1 MKIGLIGCGN
11 IGQIIADHVQKG
23 VIGNARIM
31 AVFDTDDEKL
41 RAFASKFS
49 GEVCICHSIKEFL
62 EVGEYDIIVEAAS
75 QEAVKNYLVS
85 IIDRGFDVMVLSVG
99 ALLDIRLYNQV
110 LDALRKRK
118 AHIYFPSGAI
128 CGLDG
133 IKAASLG
140 KIRKVAITT
149 TKPTSTLMDIPYIK
163 KSGIELDRP
172 KKLIT
177 VFKGTSSE
185 AVRLFPKSINVC
197 AVLSL
202 ALGREVDVEII
213 ADPKTKVNTH
223 EIVVEGDFGEIT
235 TRTSN
240 LPSPDNP
247 KTSYLAALSA
257 VRTLKNIG
265 ENMRIGT

>member
-23 VIGNARIM
+23 VIGNARII

-41 RAFASKFS
+41 RIFASKFP
-49 GEVCICHSIKEFL
+49 GKVCICHSIKEFL
-62 EVGEYDIIVEAAS
+62 DWGDYDVVVEAAS
-75 QEAVKNYLVS
+75 QEAVKKYLVS

-99 ALLDIRLYNQV
+99 ALLDTQVYNQV

-133 IKAASLG
+133 ITAASLG
-140 KIRKVAITT
+140 EIKKAAITT
-149 TKPTSTLMDIPYIK
+149 TKPTSTLMDVPHVK
-163 KSGIELDRP
+163 KSGIELDKL
-172 KKLIT
+172 KKSMT
-177 VFKGTSSE
+177 VFKGTSSD
-185 AVRLFPKSINVC
+185 AVQLFPKNINVC

-223 EIVVEGDFGEIT
+223 EIVVEGDFGRIT

-240 LPSPDNP
+240 LPSPNNP

-265 ENMRIGT
+265 ESIRIGT